1 MMGLRP
7 IVQEKILNTLIRLKG
22 SGLAESTLRRVSY
35 EPSYLAKRCDLDNSD
50 DVNSCIA
57 SMKGANS
64 YKDVF
69 VKTYNYYAKIHSIT
83 WNRPTFKSE
92 RELPRILTKEAI
104 IRVFVFQVGRV
115 SSSFAYLLFPS
126 FSQA

>member
-1 MMGLRP
+1 MGLRP
-7 IVQEKILNTLIRLKG
+7 IVHEKILNTLIKLKG
-22 SGLAESTLRRVSY
+22 SGLAESTLRSVSY
-35 EPSYLAKRCDLDNSD
+35 ELSYLAKCCDLDNSD

-57 SMKGANS
+57 SMKGVNS

-69 VKTYNYYAKIHSIT
+69 VKTYSYYAKIHRVT
-83 WNRPTFKSE
+83 WNRSTFKSE
-92 RELPRILTKEAI
+92 RRLPRIPTKEAI
-104 IRVFVFQVGRV
+104 IRAFVFQVGRV

>member
-1 MMGLRP
+1 MGLRP
-7 IVQEKILNTLIRLKG
+7 IVQEEILSTLIKLKG
-22 SGLAESTLRRVSY
+22 SGLSESTLRRVSY
-35 EPSYLAKRCDLDNSD
+35 ELSYLAKRCDLDNPD

-69 VKTYNYYAKIHSIT
+69 VKTYSYNAKIHSLT
-83 WNRPTFKSE
+83 RNRPTFKSG
-92 RELPRILTKEAI
+92 RKLPRILTKEAI
-104 IRVFVFQVGRV
+104 IRAFVFQVGRV
-115 SSSFAYLLFPS
+115 SSSFAFLLFPS

>member
-1 MMGLRP
+1 MGLRP
-7 IVQEKILNTLIRLKG
+7 IVQEEILSTLIKLKG
-22 SGLAESTLRRVSY
+22 SGLSESTLRRVSY
-35 EPSYLAKRCDLDNSD
+35 ELSYLAKRCDLDNPD

-92 RELPRILTKEAI
+92 CKLPRIPTKEAI